1 MRPESSMHFIVVRRV
16 VFRLVSSVAMT
27 LAVVLTIG
35 CPLHKTPLA
44 SPAAP
49 APPPPPKVTLRGAE
63 MKSATQIDIPGGID
77 FVKGRAK
84 IVAGGKSKKVL
95 AQIAQ
100 ILKDNPEIT
109 KLRIE
114 VHTDNAGETKRLDN
128 DKLSKERAQAVADWL
143 VKNGTEASRLVAVGA
158 GSKHSLAT
166 NDAPERRAG
175 NRRTEFHVEEFNG
188 KLVAVA
194 AEEQPAAMSVPADAG
209 APDDAAVAMDK

>member
-1 MRPESSMHFIVVRRV
+1 
-16 VFRLVSSVAMT
+16 MT

-35 CPLHKTPLA
+35 CPPHKTALA
-44 SPAAP
+44 PPAAP
-49 APPPPPKVTLRGAE
+49 APPPPSKVTLRGAE

-77 FVKGRAK
+77 FTKGHAK

-95 AQIAQ
+95 TQIAQ

-114 VHTDNAGETKRLDN
+114 VHTDNAGETKGSDN

-143 VKNGTEASRLVAVGA
+143 VKNGTEASRLVAVGT
-158 GSKHSLAT
+158 GSRHPLAT
-166 NDAPERRAG
+166 NDTPEHRAG

-188 KLVAVA
+188 KLVVVA
-194 AEEQPAAMSVPADAG
+194 AEEQPSAVSAPADAG
-209 APDDAAVAMDK
+209 APDDAAVASDK